1 MKKLTLLS
9 TVLIPILASAMSIT
23 DAVQKAVETHPQIEM
38 KKEDRNAQKELLT
51 RAKAGYLPSVDLSY
65 SVGPEFTKTIAN
77 EGQREALTRQD
88 ASAVLVQN
96 VFSGF
101 DTVYAVKQQNALII
115 SANDTVKESAN
126 EMALAATTYY
136 IEVLRTYELL
146 QIAKDNV
153 AVHKKYLSQIDEKVK
168 AGVGRSSD
176 YKQTLARYENA
187 LSIQFLAEQNYDN
200 AISSFERILPGDITA
215 ADLAKPTVGNIPAD
229 NLDALV
235 DIAMQNNPKI
245 QVSQSDIEV
254 ATAALKR
261 SNAPFYPKASI
272 KLEAYWDKHVH
283 GIATDTLA
291 GTPSSFEENSGY
303 NALLVLNYNIFNG
316 LADKANKQAN
326 QHRLLNKNSTLADAR
341 RYIRAY
347 TEIAWQTFESTKQQ
361 LVHLD
366 NTIKS
371 SGETVSDYEKEHEL
385 GRRSIIDLLNI
396 ELEYNSAKNR
406 KTTAEYDRLISYYQ
420 ILAYTGKILEEM
432 NITVE

>member
-1 MKKLTLLS
+1 MKRLTLLS
-9 TVLIPILASAMSIT
+9 TVLIPMLASAMSIT

-65 SVGPEFTKTIAN
+65 SVGPEATKTVAN
-77 EGQREALTRQD
+77 EGQRETLTRQD

-101 DTVYAVKQQNALII
+101 DTVYAVKQQNALIL
-115 SANDTVKESAN
+115 SASDTVKESAN
-126 EMALAATTYY
+126 EIALATTTYY
-136 IEVLRTYELL
+136 LEVLRTHELL

-187 LSIQFLAEQNYDN
+187 LSIQYLAEQNYDN
-200 AISSFERILPGDITA
+200 AISSFERILPGDVSV
-215 ADLAKPTVGNIPAD
+215 ADFAKPSIGNIPAD
-229 NLDALV
+229 NLDTLV
-235 DIAMQNNPKI
+235 DIAMQNNPTI

-272 KLEAYWDKHVH
+272 KLEAYWDKQVH
-283 GIATDTLA
+283 GVAVYA
-291 GTPSSFEENSGY
+291 PTPSPIEENSGY

-341 RYIRAY
+341 RYIKAY

-361 LVHLD
+361 LIHLD

-371 SGETVSDYEKEHEL
+371 SKETVSDYEKEHEL

-406 KTTAEYDRLISYYQ
+406 KTTAEYDRLIAYYQ

-432 NITVE
+432 NIAVE